1 MFAGSRHVYWKSII
15 FHVGSCHSSRSLQI
29 PFIIGLAQENIYRK
43 RWIYQLT
50 KGFLKKKNVQFW
62 DFSFML
68 SDTWFPQTSGY
79 PTGELLNCG
88 NDGCSWILC
97 KNKQFLDTIDSL
109 STS

>member
-1 MFAGSRHVYWKSII
+1 MDLPA
-15 FHVGSCHSSRSLQI
+15 
-29 PFIIGLAQENIYRK
+29 N
-43 RWIYQLT
+43 
-50 KGFLKKKNVQFW
+50 KGFPEKKNVQFW